1 MWYADLW
8 SSRTHYKHTYP
19 VTIKRNKL
27 QAAKLS
33 SKKYRNPVIYAK
45 ELHDEMVRDNLTR
58 KHLAARHCVSSDR
71 ITQWLCLL
79 KLPEETLREI
89 EAMGDH
95 WERQIV
101 TERQLRKT
109 QRSYSSLSSIT
120 PEETPSDRILAE

>member
-1 MWYADLW
+1 M
-8 SSRTHYKHTYP
+8 
-19 VTIKRNKL
+19 VKR
-27 QAAKLS
+27 S
-33 SKKYRNPVIYAK
+33 DPIEIYAREIK
-45 ELHDEMVRDNLTR
+45 DEMKRLDLSR
-58 KHLAARHCVSSDR
+58 REMGRRLAVSADR